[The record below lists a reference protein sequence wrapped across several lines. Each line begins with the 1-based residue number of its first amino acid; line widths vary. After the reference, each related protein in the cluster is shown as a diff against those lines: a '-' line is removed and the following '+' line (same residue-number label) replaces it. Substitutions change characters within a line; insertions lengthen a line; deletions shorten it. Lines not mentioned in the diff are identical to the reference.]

1 MTMMRVSSPRF
12 VGRREELARLD
23 AAFSV
28 ARSGAATT
36 VLLAGDAGIGKSR
49 LVEEFAGRVR
59 DAGGQV
65 VAGGCIDLGPDGLP
79 YAPFVEVL
87 RTLVREHGIGRVLE
101 LAGPMASELA
111 HLLPTLAGDGA
122 VPPVSKASHAR
133 LYLAL
138 TALFEGLAGR
148 SPLVL
153 VVEDLHW
160 ADGSTRDLLSLLVRN
175 VRGAVLSVL
184 TLRSDEQ
191 PRGHPLRTFVA
202 ELQRVGVQRIP
213 VGALDRADQALQISG
228 ILGLPPTASLV
239 DRIHGR
245 AEGNPFFAEELLALE
260 PETAERLPSSVRDLL
275 LVRLESQPA
284 ATQTV
289 LRAAAAVGRRVEHRL
304 LAVATGLDDD
314 ALEAALRPAVEHQV
328 LRSASDPGV
337 YTFRH
342 ALAQEAVA
350 GTLLPGEATRLHA
363 RLAQALTDDPG
374 VAADGGFGVA
384 ARIAHHWHA
393 AGDRLRALPASIHAA
408 EEAERALAFPEALA
422 HYERAFSLLAEV
434 DDGVDELLPRPRYQL
449 FWRAAEAAHLAAYP
463 DRAAEL
469 ARTAISTVDPAQ
481 EHHHAYLHE
490 RLGRYLWMGADGEGA
505 LESYRR
511 AVDLV
516 PEEPV
521 SCWRAAILSGLGQM
535 LMLAGRYAESVPWC
549 EEAIRLSALVED
561 GRSTEGHARNNLGVD
576 LVHLGDVDGGI
587 AHLREARRIAE
598 EEFDDVDDIARAIV
612 NLSSVLFDTG
622 RLEEAATVSVEGID
636 RVREL
641 GLDRRK
647 GIWCRCDAADAY
659 LELGRWGEVERLTD
673 EALQLEPAGVDAV
686 RTHMVR
692 GQLHLRR
699 GELEAARRHLEEA
712 RGRAGRIV
720 DGALT
725 GRLYAALTELAVWR
739 GDPGGALEVAA
750 EGASRLLAEEHASA
764 CVPLQSAAVQ
774 AAVEVA
780 VRARDVHDA
789 GTAAAAMATAAVYLE
804 AAGSAVARDPAG
816 MPGPI
821 AHLHAARAEIAR
833 GRGEA
838 RPELWAAA
846 AARWEQL
853 GVAHRHA
860 YALWRCSEAHLSAGS
875 PRSEA
880 EAAARRALAMCDGL
894 GATPI
899 RDEVV
904 ALARR
909 GRLDLVVEEAIP
921 DASRPVDPFH
931 LTTREREV
939 LELVADGLTDR
950 QVGER
955 LFISHRTVERHVSN
969 VLAKL
974 GVASRTEATAVAHRT
989 GLARTVD
996 VS

>member
-1 MTMMRVSSPRF
+1 MMRVSSPRF
-12 VGRREELARLD
+12 AGRREELARLD
-23 AAFSV
+23 AAFGV
-28 ARSGAATT
+28 VRSGAATA
-36 VLLAGDAGIGKSR
+36 VLLTGDAGIGKSR
-49 LVEEFAGRVR
+49 LVEEFAGRAR
-59 DAGGQV
+59 DVGGQV
-65 VAGGCIDLGPDGLP
+65 VAGGCVDLGPDGLP
-79 YAPFVEVL
+79 YAPLVEVL
-87 RTLVREHGIGRVLE
+87 RTLVREHGTGRILE
-101 LAGPMASELA
+101 LAGPTASELA
-111 HLLPTLAGDGA
+111 HLLPTLAGDGV
-122 VPPVSKASHAR
+122 VPVVSKASHAR

-138 TALFEGLAGR
+138 TALFEGLAR
-148 SPLVL
+148 RYPLVL

-175 VRGAVLSVL
+175 VRGAVLLVL

-202 ELQRVGVQRIP
+202 ELQRAGVRRIT
-213 VGALDRADQALQISG
+213 VAALDRADQALQISG

-239 DRIHGR
+239 DRVHGR

-260 PETAERLPSSVRDLL
+260 PEPGGRLPSSVRDLL

-328 LRSASDPGV
+328 LRSASEPGV

-363 RLAQALTDDPG
+363 RLAQALTDEPE

-393 AGDRLRALPASIHAA
+393 AGDRRRALPASVHAA

-422 HYERAFSLLAEV
+422 HYERAFSLLDEV
-434 DDGVDELLPRPRYQL
+434 EDADQLLPRPRYQL
-449 FWRAAEAAHLAAYP
+449 FWRAAESAHLAAYP
-463 DRAAEL
+463 ERAAEL
-469 ARTAISTVDPAQ
+469 VRVAISTVDPDQA
-481 EHHHAYLHE
+481 HHHAYLHE
-490 RLGRYLWMGADGEGA
+490 RLGRYLWMGADGEAA

-535 LMLAGRYAESVPWC
+535 LMLAGRYAESAQWC

-576 LVHLGDVDGGI
+576 LVYLGDVDVGI
-587 AHLREARRIAE
+587 AHLHEARRIAE

-612 NLSSVLFDTG
+612 NLSAVLLDAG
-622 RLEEAATVSVEGID
+622 RLEEAAGISVEGIE
-636 RVREL
+636 RVGQL

-659 LELGRWGEVERLTD
+659 LQLGRWGEVERLTD

-720 DGALT
+720 DGSLI
-725 GRLYAALTELAVWR
+725 GRLYAALTELDVSC
-739 GDPGGALEVAA
+739 GDPDGALRVAA
-750 EGASRLLAEEHASA
+750 EGASRLLADEHASA
-764 CVPLQSAAVQ
+764 CVPLQTAAVR
-774 AAVEVA
+774 AAADVA
-780 VRARDVHDA
+780 VRARDVQDTEA
-789 GTAAAAMATAAVYLE
+789 AAAAMVTAAVYLE

-821 AHLHAARAEIAR
+821 AHVHSARAEIAR
-833 GRGEA
+833 GQGEA
-838 RPELWAAA
+838 RPDLWSAA

-853 GVAHRHA
+853 GMAPRHA

-880 EAAARRALAMCDGL
+880 EAAARRAMAVCDGL
-894 GATPI
+894 GATPV
-899 RDEVV
+899 RDEVL

-909 GRLDLVVEEAIP
+909 GRLDLAEEEVQETSAP
-921 DASRPVDPFH
+921 DDPFR

-989 GLARTVD
+989 GLARALD
-996 VS
+996 LS